1 MAVDTNT
8 STGTP
13 IRREIT
19 RNIRG
24 QIVSYTI
31 PASTDSTI
39 DTPEYGKVYMDAGE
53 NGLTVVERFS
63 RNDIVNNFETNF
75 SELSFQFPNVGSNVN
90 VISTFNVGVE
100 VFVATIS
107 SADAAGGNPSGGNN
121 TGGGSTG
128 SPSGGGGGGA
138 TGGGSGGWYSGDS
151 YDSFYGNC

>member
-39 DTPEYGKVYMDAGE
+39 DTPEYGKVYMDTGE

-75 SELSFQFPNVGSNVN
+75 SELSFQFPSVGSNVN

-100 VFVATIS
+100 IIRAES
-107 SADAAGGNPSGGNN
+107 SGDAAGGNPSGGNN

-151 YDSFYGNC
+151 YDSFYGNF